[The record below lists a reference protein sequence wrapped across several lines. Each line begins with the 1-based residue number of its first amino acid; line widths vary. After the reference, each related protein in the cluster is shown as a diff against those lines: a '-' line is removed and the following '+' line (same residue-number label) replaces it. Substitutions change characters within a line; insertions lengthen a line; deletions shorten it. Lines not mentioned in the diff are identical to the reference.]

1 MVSLLLC
8 NIVVEQPNRLPPLSI
23 DSQLFF
29 LKFFSVG
36 LRSVDLEIVLEHS
49 FYVLYHPVTF
59 NSLNGLRFIHI
70 IVQYKFNDNDRF
82 NGKIMLG
89 SPVYNLRKWK
99 FKFPPSHSLYQIMLG
114 ATSSNNHLT
123 NEQVGSIPNFIR
135 NVHHHY
141 VKVPK
146 KLPHVSI
153 LNFLNRI
160 IEQLVY
166 IKYIYFFVSY
176 LMTIFS

>member
-1 MVSLLLC
+1 MIGL
-8 NIVVEQPNRLPPLSI
+8 IVKSCWV
-23 DSQLFF
+23 
-29 LKFFSVG
+29 
-36 LRSVDLEIVLEHS
+36 
-49 FYVLYHPVTF
+49 
-59 NSLNGLRFIHI
+59 LRFII
-70 IVQYKFNDNDRF
+70 YE
-82 NGKIMLG
+82 
-89 SPVYNLRKWK
+89 KWK

-114 ATSSNNHLT
+114 TTSSNNHLT

-160 IEQLVY
+160 TEQLVY
-166 IKYIYFFVSY
+166 IKYIYIYIYIYICFLFNDNF
-176 LMTIFS
+176 LMNKWIYFSICHFQGYVPKS